1 MLLLMDNFDSFTY
14 NLFHYLSEPGEEV
27 WVARND
33 KVSLDEI
40 EKRSLLSPP
49 GGDARC
55 LARLPRGYCLDKGEH
70 NNGTAPS
77 PVSCRGRSVS
87 PRINYDRG
95 G

>member
-40 EKRSLLSPP
+40 EKRSLLSPS

-55 LARLPRGYCLDKGEH
+55 LARLPRGYCLDKG
-70 NNGTAPS
+70 
-77 PVSCRGRSVS
+77 
-87 PRINYDRG
+87 G
-95 G
+95 GAQQ